1 MDLVESQP
9 NDLNI
14 KKKLLPK
21 NFNISDDIRLSLL
34 FQYIF
39 LKKFITINN
48 KKYKCDIYKISNT
61 TKVDT
66 NYYFIIFNEGYGQIK
81 LINNLFCGAITFY
94 DLTVGDIVLEETDYK
109 IKNILSGTNKMVKI
123 DNDVFLDF
131 SFINDEKIIIEF
143 I

>member
-1 MDLVESQP
+1 M
-9 NDLNI
+9 
-14 KKKLLPK
+14 
-21 NFNISDDIRLSLL
+21 L

-81 LINNLFCGAITFY
+81 LINNLFVGAITFY
-94 DLTVGDIVLEETDYK
+94 DLVVGEIVLEESDYK
-109 IKNILSGTNKMVKI
+109 IKNILSGTKKMVKI
-123 DNDVFLDF
+123 DNDIFFDF
-131 SFINDEKIIIEF
+131 SLINNENITIEF
-143 I
+143 V